1 MIPSHAE
8 HESSREESTRNS
20 RINVLLST
28 GSREGHK
35 VGFKDS
41 YPSSRV
47 ETIGFEISGLFHHQ
61 RVCLLGVAMG
71 CFGLCN
77 VSMSC

>member
-1 MIPSHAE
+1 MIPLHAE

-20 RINVLLST
+20 RINVLLSI

-35 VGFKDS
+35 VVFKDS

-47 ETIGFEISGLFHHQ
+47 ETPGFEISGLFHHQ
-61 RVCLLGVAMG
+61 RVCLPGAARGASGSAM
-71 CFGLCN
+71 
-77 VSMSC
+77 SR

>member
-1 MIPSHAE
+1 MIPLQAE

-20 RINVLLST
+20 RIHVLLSM

-35 VGFKDS
+35 VIFKDGH
-41 YPSSRV
+41 PASRV
-47 ETIGFEISGLFHHQ
+47 ETTSFEISGLFHHQ
-61 RVCLLGVAMG
+61 RVCLLGVARE

-77 VSMSC
+77 VSMSG